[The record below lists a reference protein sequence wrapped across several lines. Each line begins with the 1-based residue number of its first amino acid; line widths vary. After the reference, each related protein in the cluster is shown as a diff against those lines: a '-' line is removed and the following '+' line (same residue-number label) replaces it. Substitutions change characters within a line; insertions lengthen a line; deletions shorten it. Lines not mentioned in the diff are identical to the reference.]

1 MANARGSLFIISAPS
16 GAGKTSLVK
25 ALVEKDGNLH
35 ASVSHTTRS
44 PRPGEKEGSN
54 YYFVKKSFFDK
65 MVSQGE
71 FLESAQVFDHFYG
84 TSKLWVQSQL
94 EAGTDVVL
102 EIDWQGAKQ
111 IKECMPLACAI
122 FILPPSKNA
131 LQERLMSRG
140 QDNPEVIERRMD
152 QAVNEMSHFESSD
165 YLVLNRNFEDA
176 LNELEVIV
184 KAQRLRTINRSRS
197 LGSILS
203 DMLKF
208 GN

>member
-1 MANARGSLFIISAPS
+1 MTDARGSLFIISAPS

-25 ALVEKDGNLH
+25 ALVEKDGNLR

-54 YYFVKKSFFDK
+54 YHFVKKAFFDK
-65 MVSQGE
+65 MVNQGE

-94 EAGTDVVL
+94 KAGTDVVL

-111 IKECMPLACAI
+111 IKERMPLACAI

-140 QDNPEVIERRMD
+140 QDNHEVIQRRMD

-165 YLVLNRNFEDA
+165 YLVLNRNFEEA

-184 KAQRLRTINRSRS
+184 TAQRLRTINRSKS
-197 LGSILS
+197 LGNILS
-203 DMLKF
+203 EMLKF
-208 GN
+208 GD

>member
-1 MANARGSLFIISAPS
+1 MLDARGSLFIISAPS

-54 YYFVKKSFFDK
+54 YHFVKKSFFDK
-65 MVSQGE
+65 MVNQGE

-111 IKECMPLACAI
+111 IKEHMPLACAI

-165 YLVLNRNFEDA
+165 YLVLNRNFEEA

-184 KAQRLRTINRSRS
+184 KAQRLRTVNRSKT
-197 LGSILS
+197 LGNILA

>member
-1 MANARGSLFIISAPS
+1 MVDARGSLFIISAPS

-25 ALVEKDGNLH
+25 ALVEKDSNLH

-54 YYFVKKSFFDK
+54 YHFVKKSFFDK

-102 EIDWQGAKQ
+102 EIDWQGARQ

-140 QDNPEVIERRMD
+140 QDNPEVIKRRMD

-165 YLVLNRNFEDA
+165 YLVLNRNFEEA

-184 KAQRLRTINRSRS
+184 KAQRLRTVNRSRS
-197 LGSILS
+197 LGNILS
-203 DMLKF
+203 DVLKF

>member
-1 MANARGSLFIISAPS
+1 MVDARGSLFIISAPS

-54 YYFVKKSFFDK
+54 YHFVKKSFFDK

-102 EIDWQGAKQ
+102 EIDWQGARQ

-165 YLVLNRNFEDA
+165 YLVLNRNFEEA

-184 KAQRLRTINRSRS
+184 KAQRLRTVNRSRS
-197 LGSILS
+197 LGNILS
-203 DMLKF
+203 DVLKF

>member
-1 MANARGSLFIISAPS
+1 
-16 GAGKTSLVK
+16 
-25 ALVEKDGNLH
+25 
-35 ASVSHTTRS
+35 
-44 PRPGEKEGSN
+44 
-54 YYFVKKSFFDK
+54 

-102 EIDWQGAKQ
+102 EIDWQGARQ

>member
-197 LGSILS
+197 LGSMLS

>member
-140 QDNPEVIERRMD
+140 QDNPEVIKRRMD

-165 YLVLNRNFEDA
+165 YLVLNRNFEEA
-176 LNELEVIV
+176 LNELRVIV
-184 KAQRLRTINRSRS
+184 KAQRLRTVNRSRS
-197 LGSILS
+197 LGNILS
-203 DMLKF
+203 DVLKF

>member
-1 MANARGSLFIISAPS
+1 MADARGSLFIISAPS

-25 ALVEKDGNLH
+25 ALVERDGNLL

-44 PRPGEKEGSN
+44 PRPGEIQGSN
-54 YYFVKKSFFDK
+54 YHFVKKSFFDK
-65 MVSQGE
+65 MVNQGE

-94 EAGTDVVL
+94 KAGTDVVL

-111 IKECMPLACAI
+111 IKERMPLACAI

-140 QDNPEVIERRMD
+140 QDNHEVIQKRMD

-165 YLVLNRNFEDA
+165 FLVLNRNFEEA

-184 KAQRLRTINRSRS
+184 TAQRLRTVNRSKS
-197 LGSILS
+197 LGNILS
-203 DMLKF
+203 EMLKF
-208 GN
+208 GD

>member
-1 MANARGSLFIISAPS
+1 MADTRGSLFIISAPS

-25 ALVEKDGNLH
+25 ALVEKDGNLR
-35 ASVSHTTRS
+35 ASISHTTRS
-44 PRPGEKEGSN
+44 PRPGEKEGNN
-54 YYFVKKSFFDK
+54 YHFVKKSFFDK
-65 MVSQGE
+65 MVNQGE

-94 EAGTDVVL
+94 KAGTDVVL

-111 IKECMPLACAI
+111 IKERMPLACAI

-140 QDNPEVIERRMD
+140 QDNHEVIQRRMD
-152 QAVNEMSHFESSD
+152 QAVDEMSHFESSD
-165 YLVLNRNFEDA
+165 YLVLNGNFEEA

-184 KAQRLRTINRSRS
+184 TAQRLRTVNRSKS
-197 LGSILS
+197 LGHILS
-203 DMLKF
+203 EMLEF
-208 GN
+208 GD

>member
-54 YYFVKKSFFDK
+54 YHFVKKSFFDK
-65 MVSQGE
+65 MVNQGE

-111 IKECMPLACAI
+111 IKEHMPLACAI

-152 QAVNEMSHFESSD
+152 QAVNEMSHFKSSD

-184 KAQRLRTINRSRS
+184 KAQRLRTVNRSKS
-197 LGSILS
+197 LWHILS

>member
-1 MANARGSLFIISAPS
+1 MADTRGSLFIISAPS

-25 ALVEKDGNLH
+25 ALVEKDGNLR

-44 PRPGEKEGSN
+44 PRPGEKEGNN
-54 YYFVKKSFFDK
+54 YHFVKKSFFDK
-65 MVSQGE
+65 MVNQRE

-111 IKECMPLACAI
+111 IKERMPLACAI

-140 QDNPEVIERRMD
+140 QDNHEVIQRRMD
-152 QAVNEMSHFESSD
+152 QAVDEMSHFESSD
-165 YLVLNRNFEDA
+165 YLVLNGNFEEA

-184 KAQRLRTINRSRS
+184 TAQRLRTVNRSKS
-197 LGSILS
+197 LGHILS
-203 DMLKF
+203 EMLEF
-208 GN
+208 GD

>member
-1 MANARGSLFIISAPS
+1 MVDARGSLFIISAPS

-35 ASVSHTTRS
+35 ASVSHTTRP

-54 YYFVKKSFFDK
+54 YHFVKKSFFDK
-65 MVSQGE
+65 MVNQGE

-111 IKECMPLACAI
+111 IKEHMPLACAI

-165 YLVLNRNFEDA
+165 YLVLNRNFEEA

-184 KAQRLRTINRSRS
+184 KAQRLRTVNRSKS
-197 LGSILS
+197 LGDILS

>member
-184 KAQRLRTINRSRS
+184 KAQRLRTVNRARS
-197 LGSILS
+197 LGNIIS

>member
-1 MANARGSLFIISAPS
+1 MTDARGSLFIISAPS

-25 ALVEKDGNLH
+25 ALVEKDGNLR

-54 YYFVKKSFFDK
+54 YHFVKKPYFDK
-65 MVSQGE
+65 MVNQGE

-94 EAGTDVVL
+94 KAGTDVVL
-102 EIDWQGAKQ
+102 EIDWQGANQ
-111 IKECMPLACAI
+111 IKERMPLACAI

-131 LQERLMSRG
+131 LRERLMSRG
-140 QDNPEVIERRMD
+140 QDNSEVIQRRMD
-152 QAVNEMSHFESSD
+152 QAANEMSHFESSD
-165 YLVLNRNFEDA
+165 YLVLNSNFEEA

-184 KAQRLRTINRSRS
+184 KAQRMRTINRSKS
-197 LGSILS
+197 LENILS
-203 DMLKF
+203 EMLEF
-208 GN
+208 GD

>member
-102 EIDWQGAKQ
+102 EIDWQGARQ

-203 DMLKF
+203 EMLKF